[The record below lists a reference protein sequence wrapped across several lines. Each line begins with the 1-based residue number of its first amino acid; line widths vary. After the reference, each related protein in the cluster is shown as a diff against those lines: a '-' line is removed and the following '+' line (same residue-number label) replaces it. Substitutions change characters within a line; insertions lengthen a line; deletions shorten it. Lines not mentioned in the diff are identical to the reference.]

1 MGEKFTFLENIRE
14 ENELNETNRI
24 FITRENISQI
34 VSDFSIKI
42 ENRLEA
48 IDKYYEYYGDDIVEV
63 LRRLVG
69 IFNIT
74 VNSSLELYLSKI
86 CTDTN
91 IPFEFRLETA
101 KDTSLCHETDS
112 CFKPLDILCSKLS
125 KMPDIPT
132 PKKVDAICVLMR
144 RDLYKENSL
153 YYFIDIINNVLL
165 ASEYRYRLITS
176 LKHIFDLR
184 KTFKTREEVEKIDSD
199 LTYYEKELMFT
210 FANNTMNT
218 HSTRILAGQLLLSK
232 YKCEKIEDIL
242 LDIANNKTVEYNTRA
257 DATDVVLRYGGDV
270 YKEIAKNII
279 IELGKN
285 GNNVVR
291 NIYENAQNAHNK
303 DVEQSAIESLE
314 KLYTKRVITNEKLD
328 FEDLANE
335 LISQGFSKTTIN
347 RISLDNAT
355 YSKLSITLR
364 SALLLV
370 YSYIKESTYKDILLE
385 RLKEELYESEGICST
400 GILERIV
407 NTLTGFDDELGLRI
421 SFEDQILGNLSAK
434 LNAKIN
440 SIISYDCIHTK
451 ICDCKAMACMGR
463 LAKYKKCG
471 SCVVCTKKEC
481 VHVCNEKNNC
491 NEELVDKVLEEM
503 IIPTKFYN
511 KRTTFLRVFRLYI
524 SDIMEEIRND
534 FKDDIDIPSF
544 DLFFKRAIINY
555 EGEE

>member
-1 MGEKFTFLENIRE
+1 
-14 ENELNETNRI
+14 
-24 FITRENISQI
+24 
-34 VSDFSIKI
+34 
-42 ENRLEA
+42 
-48 IDKYYEYYGDDIVEV
+48 
-63 LRRLVG
+63 
-69 IFNIT
+69 
-74 VNSSLELYLSKI
+74 
-86 CTDTN
+86 
-91 IPFEFRLETA
+91 
-101 KDTSLCHETDS
+101 
-112 CFKPLDILCSKLS
+112 
-125 KMPDIPT
+125 
-132 PKKVDAICVLMR
+132 
-144 RDLYKENSL
+144 
-153 YYFIDIINNVLL
+153 
-165 ASEYRYRLITS
+165 
-176 LKHIFDLR
+176 
-184 KTFKTREEVEKIDSD
+184 
-199 LTYYEKELMFT
+199 
-210 FANNTMNT
+210 
-218 HSTRILAGQLLLSK
+218 
-232 YKCEKIEDIL
+232 